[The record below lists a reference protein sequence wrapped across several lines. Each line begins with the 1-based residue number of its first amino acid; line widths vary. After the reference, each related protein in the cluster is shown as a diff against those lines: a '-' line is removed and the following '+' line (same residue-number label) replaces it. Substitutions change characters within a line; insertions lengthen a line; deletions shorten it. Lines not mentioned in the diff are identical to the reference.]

1 MEDFVETCHKSERM
15 HEELKTLDGYSMR
28 LMRVVEEIGPV
39 VVSIRTIGNFGRA
52 PRNGA
57 GSGVV
62 IAQDGFILTNS
73 HVVHRASGI
82 TVNMA
87 SSEQYEARLVGED
100 PDTDLAV
107 LRVSAFGL
115 PTAPLGDS
123 GQLKPGQV
131 VIAIGNPLGLQTTV
145 TAGVVSAL
153 GRSLRSQTGRLMENI
168 IQTDASL
175 NPGNSGGPLV
185 DSHGQ
190 VVGIN
195 TAIVQFAQGICFSIP
210 ANTAKWVVGAIIKE
224 GRVRRAYLG
233 FAGQPI
239 PLRRPI
245 AQRLTQG
252 SAVLVQGLA
261 PDGPAAKA
269 GLQEEDI
276 ITSLCGKPMPDVDT
290 IHRILTG
297 EVVGNYLAVTFLR
310 GGKLIET
317 KVASVDTPPQM
328 ERLE

>member
-1 MEDFVETCHKSERM
+1 
-15 HEELKTLDGYSMR
+15 MR
-28 LMRVVEEIGPV
+28 LMRVVEEIGPA

-175 NPGNSGGPLV
+175 NPGNSGGSRVPGSGVRGRGSGERETTASSLAGKEESSRKE
-185 DSHGQ
+185 DNSGQ
-190 VVGIN
+190 G
-195 TAIVQFAQGICFSIP
+195 
-210 ANTAKWVVGAIIKE
+210 K
-224 GRVRRAYLG
+224 
-233 FAGQPI
+233 
-239 PLRRPI
+239 
-245 AQRLTQG
+245 
-252 SAVLVQGLA
+252 
-261 PDGPAAKA
+261 DGPAGAIA
-269 GLQEEDI
+269 QG
-276 ITSLCGKPMPDVDT
+276 
-290 IHRILTG
+290 
-297 EVVGNYLAVTFLR
+297 GNGR
-310 GGKLIET
+310 
-317 KVASVDTPPQM
+317 
-328 ERLE
+328 